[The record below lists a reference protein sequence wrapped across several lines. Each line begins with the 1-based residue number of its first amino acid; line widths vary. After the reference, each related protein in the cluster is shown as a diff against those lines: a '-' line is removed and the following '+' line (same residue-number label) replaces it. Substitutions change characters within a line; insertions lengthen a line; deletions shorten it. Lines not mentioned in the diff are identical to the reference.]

1 MAFTVRYLGEE
12 AIERDAND
20 LLGEYGLARGVSI
33 TAPIPV
39 EQLLEFHLG
48 LSLDFDDLHGRLG
61 IPLTGDEPDVLGALW
76 VDSRE
81 VFVDQSLDPEDRP
94 WLEGRYRYTLG
105 HEVGHW
111 QLHRDQLGVSAGQG
125 SLFSRESEPTIVCR
139 KSQAKERIE
148 WQADYFAS
156 VLLMPRALV
165 MAAWRDRFGDAKPRI
180 VRRRRHPRQGTPSAT
195 GDLDRALA
203 RFTQNQDDATLEQ
216 FARPLADDFEVS
228 AVAMRIRLEQLSLLH
243 RQVPRQG
250 RLSGGSYP
258 TSPTPTSASPC
269 RTCSGRCSSGI
280 GISSMTFPCW
290 ARKCCSSGRDRSTAS
305 D

>member
-1 MAFTVRYLGEE
+1 MAFKVRYLRED

-39 EQLLEFHLG
+39 EHLLEFHLG
-48 LSLDFDDLHGRLG
+48 LSLDFDDLHARLG

-76 VDSRE
+76 VDSRA

-111 QLHRDQLGVSAGQG
+111 QLHRDQLGVSPGQG
-125 SLFSRESEPTIVCR
+125 SLFSREPAPTIICR
-139 KSQAKERIE
+139 KSPAKERIE

-156 VLLMPRALV
+156 ALLMPRTLV

-195 GDLDRALA
+195 ADLARALA
-203 RFTQNQDDATLEQ
+203 RFQQNQDDATLER

-228 AVAMRIRLEQLSLLH
+228 AVAMRIRLEQLNLLH

-250 RLSGGSYP
+250 RLI
-258 TSPTPTSASPC
+258 AS
-269 RTCSGRCSSGI
+269 
-280 GISSMTFPCW
+280 
-290 ARKCCSSGRDRSTAS
+290 
-305 D
+305 

>member
-1 MAFTVRYLGEE
+1 MTFKVRYLRED

-20 LLGEYGLARGVSI
+20 LLREYSRACGVHVA
-33 TAPIPV
+33 APIPV
-39 EQLLEFHLG
+39 EHLLEFHLR
-48 LSLDFDDLHGRLG
+48 LSLDFDNLHERLG
-61 IPLTGDEPDVLGALW
+61 IPLTGDVPDILGALW

-125 SLFSRESEPTIVCR
+125 SLFSREPEPIIVCR

-156 VLLMPRALV
+156 TLLMPRTLV
-165 MAAWRDRFGDAKPRI
+165 MVAWRGRFSDGHPRI
-180 VRRRRHPRQGTPSAT
+180 IRRKQRPEARPSA
-195 GDLDRALA
+195 DLDRSLA
-203 RFTQNQDDATLEQ
+203 RLTQNQDDADLER

-228 AVAMRIRLEQLSLLH
+228 AVAMRIRLEELGLLH
-243 RQVPRQG
+243 REVPRQG
-250 RLSGGSYP
+250 RLI
-258 TSPTPTSASPC
+258 AS
-269 RTCSGRCSSGI
+269 
-280 GISSMTFPCW
+280 
-290 ARKCCSSGRDRSTAS
+290 
-305 D
+305 